1 MEIAI
6 LSALLAV
13 VWYYGYS
20 IKNSVMQAP
29 PPDPAVEH
37 GLHRLEA
44 IEKTLGS
51 IEHHFSEYARHHRN
65 DFSELG
71 KHFERLGALEY
82 ELRSIQEVLSNIQ
95 HDLSIIVYHPA
106 FTHERT

>member
-20 IKNSVMQAP
+20 INNALTQEPSPNPRVE
-29 PPDPAVEH
+29 AVIEKL
-37 GLHRLEA
+37 GA
-44 IEKTLGS
+44 IEKLLS
-51 IEHHFSEYARHHRN
+51 NIEQQFSEYARHHRG
-65 DFSELG
+65 DLSELG
-71 KHFERLGALEY
+71 KHFERVAGVEY

-95 HDLSIIVYHPA
+95 HDLSIVVDHPA
-106 FTHERT
+106 FTHERS